1 MDCGSLFS
9 CLMKLHLR
17 GQSLARGWEASTLN
31 KSLTGQG
38 FSQAQ
43 GELGRARGIPQTA

>member
-17 GQSLARGWEASTLN
+17 GQSLAGDWEAPTLI

-38 FSQAQ
+38 FSRAQ
-43 GELGRARGIPQTA
+43 GELGRARAIPQTA